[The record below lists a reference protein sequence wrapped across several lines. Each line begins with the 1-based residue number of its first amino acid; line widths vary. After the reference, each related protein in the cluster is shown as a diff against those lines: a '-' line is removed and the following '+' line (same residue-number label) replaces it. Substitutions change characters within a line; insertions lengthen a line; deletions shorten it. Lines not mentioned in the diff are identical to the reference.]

1 MINTY
6 LLINPRAFQ
15 SYMSSLHFDK
25 IHHSHYLSEESHSYL
40 MKSWCVFYKHT
51 CNN

>member
-6 LLINPRAFQ
+6 LLINPRVYR

-25 IHHSHYLSEESHSYL
+25 IHHSHYLSEGSHSFL
-40 MKSWCVFYKHT
+40 MKSLCVFYKRT
-51 CNN
+51 YNN